1 MWLTRP
7 FNERSTQIFLLILTA
22 AVIAV
27 TVLHLAVPAGHP
39 LYVSGYT
46 VGLLGKYLT
55 YALLA
60 VAVDLVWGYLG
71 ILSLGH
77 GAFFAIGGYAM
88 GMYLMRQIGDRGTYG
103 DPILP
108 DFMVFLNWDSLPWYW
123 YGFDMAWFA
132 FAMVLIAPGLLALVF
147 GWLAFRSRVTGV
159 YLSIITQAMTFA
171 LMLAFFRNEMGFGGN
186 NGLTDFRELL
196 GFDLRSGATRLGLF
210 IASGVALALGYL
222 VCRSIVGSKLG
233 RVCVATRDAE
243 ARTRFLGYRVE
254 RFQLFVFV
262 VSAMLAGVAGAL
274 YVPQVGII
282 NPSEFDPIFSIEIV
296 LWVALGGR
304 ASLYGAVIGAVLVN
318 YAKTVFT
325 GVMPDAWLFALGGLF
340 VFVTVFLPKG
350 VAGLLGHWK
359 RQRDDEPTES
369 ETPDKEATA

>member
-1 MWLTRP
+1 MWLTQP
-7 FNERSTQIFLLILTA
+7 FNERSTQIFLLILTV

-60 VAVDLVWGYLG
+60 VSVDLVWGYLG

-77 GAFFAIGGYAM
+77 GAFFALGGYAM

-108 DFMVFLNWDSLPWYW
+108 DFMVFLSWDSLPWYW

-132 FAMVLIAPGLLALVF
+132 FAMVLLAPGALALVF

-222 VCRSIVGSKLG
+222 LCRAIVGSKLG

-282 NPSEFDPIFSIEIV
+282 NPSEFEPLFSIEIV

-325 GVMPDAWLFALGGLF
+325 GVMPDAWLFALGALF
-340 VFVTVFLPKG
+340 VLVTVFLPKG
-350 VAGLLGHWK
+350 VAGLLSQLK
-359 RQRDDEPTES
+359 RRRHDPTPTAE
-369 ETPDKEATA
+369 KEATV